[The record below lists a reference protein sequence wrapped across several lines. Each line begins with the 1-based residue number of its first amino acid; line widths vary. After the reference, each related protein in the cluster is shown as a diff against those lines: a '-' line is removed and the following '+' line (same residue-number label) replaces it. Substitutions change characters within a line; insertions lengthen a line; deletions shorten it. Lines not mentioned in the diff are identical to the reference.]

1 MNAIPDY
8 GYVGWDLVLTP
19 DGWCVME
26 GNYSGEFTF
35 QLINGRGYK
44 KEFEELIDWKYEKTF
59 WWEDEESFCHN

>member
-1 MNAIPDY
+1 
-8 GYVGWDLVLTP
+8 
-19 DGWCVME
+19 ME

-59 WWEDEESFCHN
+59 WWEDEEPFCHN